1 MPSSTPDLPEL
12 LYLFDPLCGWCYG
25 MTPVVQQIQGTLAGQ
40 LHVTILSGGMITGED
55 VGPIGS
61 AWPYISQAM
70 QQVSQVTGASFGEA
84 FQAVGEQG
92 QQVQDSEPPSRA
104 LAVFRQLDEREQAV
118 NFAHAVQEA
127 LFQDGQDL
135 NLLDTY
141 EPLVTKLGVSW
152 PEFLLRWELPTSR
165 QAVQQEF
172 AAVARLGVQGFPM
185 CILRVGSQ
193 GYVLARGYQPY
204 ATLLDGIQQALAQAA
219 E

>member
-135 NLLDTY
+135 NLLNTY